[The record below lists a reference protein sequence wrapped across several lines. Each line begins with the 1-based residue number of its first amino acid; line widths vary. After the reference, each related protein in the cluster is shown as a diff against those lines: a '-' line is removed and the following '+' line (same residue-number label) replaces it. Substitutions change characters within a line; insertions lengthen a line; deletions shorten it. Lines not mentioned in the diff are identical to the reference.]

1 MKNKFKS
8 FFKIIDNPYFILEK
22 ANSNETIDE
31 LPYYRI
37 SGKDSVIAAIL
48 DNNDNFIMIEQYRY
62 ALEAISL
69 EIPAGS
75 IDDGET
81 PKEAI
86 NREIEEETNLKC
98 RLISLG
104 KNYRLMMNRTNIK
117 EFLFFGMHPEKQD
130 QSKIE
135 SGIKVIKVPRKKLF
149 EYTIN
154 GRYQQLA
161 GIAIFHLVS
170 NLLGIDIIK
179 SPYDLIEKKFN
190 KIYKAAENG

>member
-1 MKNKFKS
+1 MKNKFQA
-8 FFKIIDNPYFILEK
+8 FIKIIENPYFILER
-22 ANSNETIDE
+22 ANPNKPTNE
-31 LPYYRI
+31 LPYFRI

-62 ALEAISL
+62 ALESISL

-86 NREIEEETNLKC
+86 KREIAEETNLKC

-104 KNYRLMMNRTNIK
+104 NNYRLMMNRTNIK

-130 QSKIE
+130 YSKIE

-179 SPYDLIEKKFN
+179 SPYNLIEKKFN
-190 KIYKAAENG
+190 NIYKSAQNG